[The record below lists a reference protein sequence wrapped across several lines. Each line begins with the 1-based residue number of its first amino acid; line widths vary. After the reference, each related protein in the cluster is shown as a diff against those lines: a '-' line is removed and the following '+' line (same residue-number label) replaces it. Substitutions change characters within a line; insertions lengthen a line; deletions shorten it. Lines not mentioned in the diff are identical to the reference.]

1 MTGRICPCGCGKLAR
16 PKDPGYGA
24 RLTIFGKSG
33 YWRKRC
39 IERLKRAEREQ
50 RRELARSAP
59 TPTEE

>member
-1 MTGRICPCGCGKLAR
+1 MPTTGRICPCGCNKPAK

-39 IERLKRAEREQ
+39 IERLRKLEQQEKRK
-50 RRELARSAP
+50 
-59 TPTEE
+59 